1 MAHAMMF
8 NPDKLMDEME
18 PAPQQNQEPVA
29 QSEPQRPKQELPE
42 TQEDN
47 ESPATGASA
56 ANSAVKAEKP
66 AASKGRQKQKTEA
79 VSGKGKEKTSEVDAM
94 VCARVSRSRH
104 KALKVFCATNEMSLS
119 AYLNQMILDGMDHRY
134 TCPTADCGIS
144 ISVHFTEEQSPS
156 KAPVCPY
163 CGAKMRPVK

>member
-1 MAHAMMF
+1 MAHATMF

-18 PAPQQNQEPVA
+18 SAPQQNKEQPA
-29 QSEPQRPKQELPE
+29 QSEFQPPQQEAPAV
-42 TQEDN
+42 QEISK
-47 ESPATGASA
+47 SPAIQSPESESTPEAGKSV
-56 ANSAVKAEKP
+56 SK
-66 AASKGRQKQKTEA
+66 KGRQKQKSEA
-79 VSGKGKEKTSEVDAM
+79 SAGRGKSKPSEAEAM

-119 AYLNQMILDGMDHRY
+119 TYINQMVLDGMDHSY
-134 TCPTADCGIS
+134 VCTAANCGIS
-144 ISVHFTEEQSPS
+144 ITIHFTEGLEPS